1 MNTPDNYLFDWDG
14 QEIFYTVADSAVGM
28 QNPTCYA
35 ELETIWKSAVTNVL
49 SGAKDVDTAVNDA
62 AAEMRSS
69 LAS

>member
-1 MNTPDNYLFDWDG
+1 
-14 QEIFYTVADSAVGM
+14 M

-62 AAEMRSS
+62 AAEMQSS
-69 LAS
+69 LDS